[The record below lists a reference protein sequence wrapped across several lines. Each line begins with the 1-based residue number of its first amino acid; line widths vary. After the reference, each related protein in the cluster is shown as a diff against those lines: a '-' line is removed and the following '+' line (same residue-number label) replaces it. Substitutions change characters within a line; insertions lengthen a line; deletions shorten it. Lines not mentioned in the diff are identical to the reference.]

1 MTELLGK
8 FKLEGKVA
16 IITGGASMGI
26 SSLER
31 HITLD
36 RAMYG
41 SDQAAS
47 LEKAGL
53 VRMVRDIRIIDKILG
68 DGKKQIW
75 DSELPVRKKLRE
87 VFV

>member
-41 SDQAAS
+41 TDQAAS
-47 LEKAGL
+47 IDASQLKNLAGAL
-53 VRMVRDIRIIDKILG
+53 RKVSLILG
-68 DGKKQIW
+68 DGKKEIRK
-75 DSELPVRKKLRE
+75 SEIPIRKKLRIE
-87 VFV
+87 IK